1 MDSAFSIL
9 YGLEDDAYRKRPG
22 VSQSELKVAMDCP
35 QRLEA
40 MRRGIRQ
47 PETPAM
53 FEGKLLLSDTCMLE
67 CSAEAPRGLHM
78 VQYDDGE
85 VEWTDASE

>member
-1 MDSAFSIL
+1 
-9 YGLEDDAYRKRPG
+9 
-22 VSQSELKVAMDCP
+22 MDCP

-53 FEGKLLLSDTCMLE
+53 FEGKLLHSSGLEPDTFEQTYAVCGPRNTKPAKSRPGRSRQPGKSPSLKPNGTKPWG
-67 CSAEAPRGLHM
+67 SA
-78 VQYDDGE
+78 
-85 VEWTDASE
+85 